1 MVDTRGLALVVL
13 LVSRCVVHA
22 IPIPTDEA
30 EYVTNA
36 PAGNGLTIATGDAF
50 TNWLNTDDGDKIG
63 IPNFVRLAPDIRGF
77 PNEFEFGD
85 DSGSAAAYSNP
96 SKREFPS
103 AGEWRRFLTGSGPN
117 KVEIVALGK
126 RIPHNCELANMTLRM
141 LMKYFSIGLVC
152 GVRVR
157 VIRPGRMAGK

>member
-36 PAGNGLTIATGDAF
+36 PAGNGLTIATGDAC
-50 TNWLNTDDGDKIG
+50 TNCLNTDDDDEIN
-63 IPNFVRLAPDIRGF
+63 IPNFVRFAPDIRGI
-77 PNEFEFGD
+77 PNEFEYGD
-85 DSGSAAAYSNP
+85 NSGSAAAYNDP
-96 SKREFPS
+96 PKREFLS
-103 AGEWRRFLTGSGPN
+103 AGKRRRFLTGIGPN
-117 KVEIVALGK
+117 RVEIVALGK
-126 RIPHNCELANMTLRM
+126 RIPHNCELANMTLRL